1 MENRFST
8 TSTTT
13 KPHVLT
19 DADHAQLLE
28 NGRRQAEARAQ
39 SQEIDF
45 VPVVKLHTPLAP
57 ARWLLTEIEPDHPD
71 VAFGLCDLGF
81 GQAEIGSVYLPDI
94 AQADAGFEWRGMTSS
109 RPRRIPQQGPE
120 RTDA

>member
-1 MENRFST
+1 M

-39 SQEIDF
+39 GQEIDF
-45 VPVVKLHTPLAP
+45 VPVVKLYTPLAP
-57 ARWLLTEIEPDHPD
+57 ARWLLTEIEPDDPD

-94 AQADAGFEWRGMTSS
+94 AEADGRLRVARDDEFAPALTLDQYAKHARAAGG
-109 RPRRIPQQGPE
+109 ICG
-120 RTDA
+120 

>member
-1 MENRFST
+1 M

-13 KPHVLT
+13 KPHFLT

-39 SQEIDF
+39 GQEIDF
-45 VPVVKLHTPLAP
+45 VPAVKLYTPLAP
-57 ARWLLTEIEPDHPD
+57 ARWLLTEIEPDDPD

-81 GQAEIGSVYLPDI
+81 RQAEIGSVHLPDI
-94 AQADAGFEWRGMTSS
+94 AQADGRRRVARDDEFAPAPNTAARS
-109 RPRRIPQQGPE
+109 RKN
-120 RTDA
+120 